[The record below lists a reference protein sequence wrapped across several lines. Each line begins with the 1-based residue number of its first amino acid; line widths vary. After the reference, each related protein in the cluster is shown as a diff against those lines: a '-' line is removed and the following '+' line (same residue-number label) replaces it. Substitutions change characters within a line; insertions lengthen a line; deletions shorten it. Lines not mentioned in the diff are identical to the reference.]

1 MATLSFTT
9 ISQSSG
15 EEYDLIAS
23 HQDGKFTF
31 TCTCQAGL
39 MGQMCKHRR
48 ELLTDAPPSQDAQT
62 LRDWYAASQAQ
73 VVDQEIARVEA
84 EAARLKKR
92 LSALKAQ
99 LGRLLANGC

>member
-1 MATLSFTT
+1 MLRFTA
-9 ISQSSG
+9 ISQSGG
-15 EEYDLIAS
+15 EEYEMVSA

-31 TCTCQAGL
+31 TCTCQAGA

-48 ELLTDAPPSQDAQT
+48 ELLTGAPTSPDAHT
-62 LRDWYAASQAQ
+62 LQEWYAASQAQ
-73 VVDQEIARVEA
+73 VVDQEIAQVEA
-84 EAARLKKR
+84 EAAQVKKR